1 MTRYKVI
8 NKTFSP
14 LRFNGIG
21 TIPARG
27 FVIVDKVPEEIR
39 AFRKTNKIDIKKVSI

>member
-1 MTRYKVI
+1 MGKYKVI

-39 AFRKTNKIDIKKVSI
+39 AFKKANKIDIKKISV